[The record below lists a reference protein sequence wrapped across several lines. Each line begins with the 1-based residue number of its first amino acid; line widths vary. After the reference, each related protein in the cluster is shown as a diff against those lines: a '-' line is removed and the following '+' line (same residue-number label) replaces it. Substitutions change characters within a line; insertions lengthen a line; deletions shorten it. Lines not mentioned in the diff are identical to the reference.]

1 MATPS
6 YIQAGSCFRGVTSA
20 ETGINISSFRQ
31 SYQNEKEWLPDRFG
45 GRTGFAH
52 NYDPH
57 STMTIEGEISTA
69 LGAVMS
75 AAFGTALTVANQ
87 TDGYDTT
94 TGDTFLEDI
103 EESQDR
109 GGWATA
115 SLNLIRVSGVTV
127 A

>member
-6 YIQAGSCFRGVTSA
+6 YIQGGSSFRGVTNA
-20 ETGINISSFRQ
+20 ESGINISSFRQ
-31 SYQNEKEWLPDRFG
+31 SFQNEKEWLPDRFG

-52 NYDPH
+52 DFDPH

-69 LGAVMS
+69 LGSVMS
-75 AAFGTALTVANQ
+75 AAFGTAITVANE

-115 SLNLIRVSGVTV
+115 SLTLIRCAGVTV
-127 A
+127 S